1 MLVRV
6 KNVPQAASA
15 SRVGARVGLE
25 NMEGV
30 F

>member
-1 MLVRV
+1 MPVGV
-6 KNVPQAASA
+6 KNVPQAASV
-15 SRVGARVGLE
+15 SPVGARVGLE